1 MADKLKLEGVFS
13 KGYGIVPKLVMKDE
27 DLSIEAKAIYA
38 YLCSY
43 AGAGKTAFPSV
54 DLICNNLGISEN
66 RFYKHRKP
74 LVDKGYINVDREKT
88 DSGWSNNI
96 YTLNSEVH
104 LQFEGI
110 RNEGIQ
116 NIGIQNEGTN
126 NNILNNNIFNNNSN
140 INSPAKAEP
149 HIPFEEIVSYLN
161 EKTNSNY
168 RHTTKV
174 TQNLIKTRVNDGFEL
189 SDFKQV
195 IDTKSSQWLNDKEMA
210 KYLRPQTLFGTKF
223 ESYLNEQPNRAEANN
238 EYADLF

>member
-74 LVDKGYINVDREKT
+74 LVDKGYINVEREKT

-104 LQFEGI
+104 LQIEGI
-110 RNEGIQ
+110 QNIGIQ

-126 NNILNNNIFNNNSN
+126 NNILNNNNINNNSN

-149 HIPFEEIVSYLN
+149 HIPFEEIVSHLN

-168 RHTTKV
+168 RHTTKA
-174 TQNLIKTRVNDGFEL
+174 TQNLIKARVNDGFEL
-189 SDFKQV
+189 DDFKQV
-195 IDTKSSQWLNDKEMA
+195 IDTKSSQWLNDKEMT

-223 ESYLNEQPNRAEANN
+223 ESYLNEQPNRAEVS

>member
-74 LVDKGYINVDREKT
+74 LVDKGYINVEREKT

-104 LQFEGI
+104 LQIEGI
-110 RNEGIQ
+110 RNEDIQ

-126 NNILNNNIFNNNSN
+126 NNILNNNNINNNSN

-161 EKTNSNY
+161 KKTNSNY
-168 RHTTKV
+168 RHTTKA
-174 TQNLIKTRVNDGFEL
+174 TQNLIKARVNDGFEL
-189 SDFKQV
+189 SDFSQV

-223 ESYLNEQPNRAEANN
+223 ESYLNEQPNRTEVNN